1 MKVTIIGGGSYTW
14 AFGFCRQF
22 VLSEQLQDVHVT
34 LMDTNPAALAL
45 VHAAATR
52 FNLAHGSP
60 ITLESSSNLEAALDG
75 ADYVV
80 VSISTGGLEAMQHDI
95 AIPERYGIL
104 HTVGDTVG
112 PGGLL
117 RAVRN
122 IPVFHDFGE
131 KMKRLCPNAW
141 FINVSN
147 PLTPLTRVPQ
157 RNFGIR
163 SIGMCPG
170 VESCV
175 RSLAEIAGAPSGSQA
190 DYTVTGIDH
199 GSWFTRIAAG
209 NLDVMQR
216 LKEMGYYRSDDRLPD
231 QALTEDP
238 HIGLVSGMRAGF
250 AIWREL
256 GYLPSIWDRHTVEN
270 WPWFLAGDNAGLPF
284 GIQRTSTETRRRSQE
299 SAAQPLH
306 TYLDSGDESS
316 LGWHGPG
323 DDPIVT
329 LIEALSGYRTFVWG
343 ANYTN
348 IGQIPELPANA
359 VIELAACLVVLGF
372 IPITPLCLL
381 CWWHLW
387 LRRSSDRR
395 RS

>member
-22 VLSEQLQDVHVT
+22 VLSEQLQGVHVT

-141 FINVSN
+141 LINVSN

-170 VESCV
+170 VETCV
-175 RSLAEIAGAPSGSQA
+175 RSLAEIAGAAPGSPV

-216 LKEMGYYRSDDRLPD
+216 LKEMGYCRSDDRLPD

-256 GYLPSIWDRHTVEN
+256 GTSQASGIAIPLKTGPGSL
-270 WPWFLAGDNAGLPF
+270 LAITRDCPLVFSVPRLKPGGGHRRTRRNHCTP
-284 GIQRTSTETRRRSQE
+284 TSTVGTNPPWDGMVMEMTR
-299 SAAQPLH
+299 L
-306 TYLDSGDESS
+306 
-316 LGWHGPG
+316 
-323 DDPIVT
+323 
-329 LIEALSGYRTFVWG
+329 
-343 ANYTN
+343 
-348 IGQIPELPANA
+348 
-359 VIELAACLVVLGF
+359 
-372 IPITPLCLL
+372 
-381 CWWHLW
+381 
-387 LRRSSDRR
+387 
-395 RS
+395 